1 MKSGRA
7 VQFTALDALRGVAA
21 LGVAL
26 FHFFPGWA
34 GYLAV
39 DFFFVLSGFILSHG
53 YLYGPRQLSLR
64 EFLVHRLARLYPLHA
79 YALGVFVAVA
89 YWLHGRW
96 PSYPDGTVFTLV
108 QHLLLLNNV
117 GLNSEGLT
125 YNEPSWSISVEFV
138 VNLLFF
144 GFVSARTSPLLLA
157 AVALVGFA
165 LMGALTGHLDVHYQN
180 YFDYL
185 NAGLVRCVSSF
196 SLGILTY
203 RLYRWWQSQA
213 RVSHAWGWV
222 ECALVA
228 MVAGVLF
235 ARPDKTS
242 ALDFLAPFL
251 FMAVVF
257 VFALEQ
263 GWLSTQLRRLA
274 PLGKISYSIYLNQFV
289 LLMVFR
295 SFWPEGG
302 GRLMLLAYLGVLL
315 AYSLATFYW
324 VEQPARL
331 YLRKKFEGNAPGGR
345 ERGLGECK

>member
-53 YLYGPRQLSLR
+53 YLYGPRQLSLS
-64 EFLVHRLARLYPLHA
+64 EFLVHRLARLYPLHV
-79 YALGVFVAVA
+79 YALGVFVVVA

-117 GLNSEGLT
+117 GLNSAGLT

-144 GFVSARTSPLLLA
+144 WFVSARTLSLLLA

-180 YFDYL
+180 YFGYL

-203 RLYRWWQSQA
+203 RFYRWWQSETRA
-213 RVSHAWGWV
+213 FDAASWV
-222 ECALVA
+222 EWALVA
-228 MVAGVLF
+228 IVVGVLF
-235 ARPDKTS
+235 ARPHKTS
-242 ALDFLAPFL
+242 VLDFVAPFL

-263 GWLSTQLRRLA
+263 GWLSSHVRRLA
-274 PLGKISYSIYLNQFV
+274 HLGKISYSIYLNQFV
-289 LLMVFR
+289 VLMVFR
-295 SFWPEGG
+295 SFWPDGG
-302 GRLMLLAYLGVLL
+302 GRVMLLCFLGVLL
-315 AYSLATFYW
+315 VYSYATFYW

-331 YLRKKFEGNAPGGR
+331 YLRREFERNRSGTWNNT
-345 ERGLGECK
+345 